1 MTVLEGGSSNTSA
14 RGQRSSDAAGL
25 ASGLG
30 SASVPN
36 SLMEPHG
43 SRGSDFISTRQE
55 AMKARWGNQL
65 HARKTQSSAR
75 AKKKWPRL
83 LTPAYLLNHVGETSA
98 GHIGEVL
105 MDGHDLADVSDDAE
119 WRNFSS
125 LTALDLGEN
134 SLAMAKLAVFG
145 HLRELHLYCNGI
157 RFLEVPPTAFGQL
170 KTLNLAFNC
179 IVATTLSE
187 LAKIP
192 TLQFL
197 DLTSNELTSI
207 PFAFDQLINLEVL
220 VLERNYLHSEASLHI
235 LSTMPRLVE
244 LNLNYNRI
252 SRIPDDVTNVGH
264 FVSLAI
270 LCLSNNELKTEE
282 DFISLTRLPA
292 LKEVDLW
299 DNPIL
304 RRRSRRSIRSD
315 NTTPPLTRPSA
326 AQRYLPQSRI
336 GRAYQ
341 SVLNAV
347 GHTIGFGV
355 RATCVDRATC
365 SMLCLRTNCLLVW
378 HGSLSM
384 RHIVATYP
392 SGRHIAHS
400 FRCTRH
406 SRWFRL

>member
-1 MTVLEGGSSNTSA
+1 
-14 RGQRSSDAAGL
+14 
-25 ASGLG
+25 
-30 SASVPN
+30 
-36 SLMEPHG
+36 
-43 SRGSDFISTRQE
+43 
-55 AMKARWGNQL
+55 
-65 HARKTQSSAR
+65 
-75 AKKKWPRL
+75 
-83 LTPAYLLNHVGETSA
+83 
-98 GHIGEVL
+98 
-105 MDGHDLADVSDDAE
+105 
-119 WRNFSS
+119 
-125 LTALDLGEN
+125 
-134 SLAMAKLAVFG
+134 
-145 HLRELHLYCNGI
+145 
-157 RFLEVPPTAFGQL
+157 VPPTAFGQL

-365 SMLCLRTNCLLVW
+365 SMLCLRTSCTPFGLARVPVN
-378 HGSLSM
+378 
-384 RHIVATYP
+384 ATHPAYL
-392 SGRHIAHS
+392 SGRHIRPLFSVHAA
-400 FRCTRH
+400 
-406 SRWFRL
+406 